1 MNDDWSFRIFEKSTG
16 QGCKGNRK
24 NNKKMKQ
31 FSLGEEEKK
40 NCTCKNL
47 NKNIEDYSLEKEE
60 RKKKKRK
67 QKKNTCDEF

>member
-1 MNDDWSFRIFEKSTG
+1 
-16 QGCKGNRK
+16 
-24 NNKKMKQ
+24 MKQ